1 MKNITEYYNSLCG
14 SECDMLVRA
23 EKHAARVAEARA
35 KLAAGLPLF
44 HACGFAYWGEPKAPS
59 APHWA
64 SSLSKAQRPRVA
76 KDLEALAEISVGE
89 SVECVKSFHPRHGER
104 FATVTRIA

>member
-1 MKNITEYYNSLCG
+1 MKTITEYFNSLCG
-14 SECDMLVRA
+14 SECDMLLRA
-23 EKHAARVAEARA
+23 EKHAARIAEAKS

-59 APHWA
+59 SPHWA

-76 KDLEALAEISVGE
+76 KDLAALAAARVGD
-89 SVECVKSFHPRHGER
+89 SVECVKSFHPKHGER
-104 FATVTRIA
+104 FTYVTRIA